1 MDMHRIISSA
11 RSGKADLL
19 FKNARIV
26 NVFSGEII
34 TGNIAVTAGYI
45 VGTGDY
51 SAEQTVDAAGRFAA
65 PGFIDSHVHIESS
78 MASVSEFVRALL
90 PCGTT
95 SVVADP
101 HEIANVL
108 GSKGI
113 EYMLHSAEN
122 QPMNILFSLPSC
134 VPASDMETSGARLG
148 AEELAAFMGKD
159 RIPALAEMM
168 NYPGVI
174 WENPDVLAKIELARK
189 HRKPVD
195 GHCPGLTG
203 NGLNAYAAAGIS
215 SDHECTDA
223 EDAREKLRAGMFI
236 MVREGTGARNL
247 DALFPLINEKNF
259 HRIMW
264 CTDDRHP
271 HDILDEGHIDYIVR
285 RAVALGLD
293 PVMAIQMAT
302 VNPARYFRI
311 RDAGAIAPGYRA
323 DIILFSDL
331 NAPRAEQVWCKGI
344 LCAENGEMLPHIQ
357 LPLSRSAPEAM
368 HLQPDDVDFSIPA
381 QGNNIHVIEIIP
393 NQLITQQCI
402 LPVKISGGV
411 AVADPEAD
419 ILKITVTERY
429 SGQGRTGKGFI
440 KGLGLKKGAIAA
452 SVAHDSHNIIAA
464 GADDRDMKSA
474 LQRVV
479 EMKGGFAVACEG
491 KILASLALPIAGL
504 MSPEPLSVIR
514 EGMDEVLRA
523 ARTLGGSLHDPFM
536 TLGFMA
542 LPVIPELKI
551 TDKGLVDV
559 KKFEIVPLFA
569 DA

>member
-134 VPASDMETSGARLG
+134 VPASDMETSGASLG

-195 GHCPGLTG
+195 GHSPGLTG

-323 DIILFSDL
+323 DILLFSDI

-344 LCAENGEMLPHIQ
+344 LCAENGKMLPHIQ
-357 LPLSRSAPEAM
+357 FPALRSPPEAM
-368 HLQPDDVDFSIPA
+368 HLQPEDVDFSIPA
-381 QGNNIHVIEIIP
+381 QGNSIRVIEIIP

-402 LPVKISGGV
+402 LPVKVSGGW

-551 TDKGLVDV
+551 TDKGIVDV

>member
-381 QGNNIHVIEIIP
+381 QGNNIRVIEIIP